1 MKGNDL
7 IKVSDGEMNAD
18 EYFRDL
24 TAEFSNLKDKLNEW
38 DSDMIFFKM
47 EMFAEYS
54 IDQIKSGNKEELNK
68 CLDFQESK
76 IDYVDSLLLN
86 AMTVS
91 YCEALLLGECGQQ
104 MDQVVDLMG
113 PKLKKLYMDYET
125 YYNNLGKKK

>member
-7 IKVSDGEMNAD
+7 IKISDGQMNSE
-18 EYFRDL
+18 EYFSQLIEEFPDLRD
-24 TAEFSNLKDKLNEW
+24 ELNEW
-38 DSDMIFFKM
+38 ESDMIFFKM
-47 EMFAEYS
+47 ELFAEYT
-54 IDQIKSGNKEELNK
+54 IDQIKSGNKEKLIK
-68 CLDFQESK
+68 CLEFQESK
-76 IDYVDSLLLN
+76 IDFVDTLLIN

-113 PKLKKLYMDYET
+113 PKLKMLYNDYET